1 MRGTGTVHRGS
12 PAHPTLP
19 HQGRDNRQARRSM
32 TGKPPVLRSSPRAVS
47 QRQREHTRPRAAST
61 SVVENKGTR
70 GKESNIRKCLEKMF
84 LCSLTW
90 KKKSK
95 YTARRYMCLR
105 KLILMNLLVQRQ
117 LEFESCPMEVV
128 KSGGGGGGKGRQGK
142 GSH

>member
-19 HQGRDNRQARRSM
+19 HQGRDNRQACRSM

-90 KKKSK
+90 KKKIKVYSTK
-95 YTARRYMCLR
+95 IYVSQKTHPHEPVGSTAVGVRELPHGSR
-105 KLILMNLLVQRQ
+105 KIRGWGWG
-117 LEFESCPMEVV
+117 EGPPRE
-128 KSGGGGGGKGRQGK
+128 R
-142 GSH
+142 